1 MSNKIPINIFWN
13 PEWFFSLMLSNK
25 DFKILP
31 FEKLTFANLDVET
44 LILLFIFLNSANLCS
59 IKYFETPRKL
69 DRFTVLSVEIENT
82 CFNFKLSNFFR
93 GRKFIEF
100 VENIYLVE

>member
-13 PEWFFSLMLSNK
+13 PEWFFFLMLSNK

-44 LILLFIFLNSANLCS
+44 LILLFIF
-59 IKYFETPRKL
+59 
-69 DRFTVLSVEIENT
+69 
-82 CFNFKLSNFFR
+82 
-93 GRKFIEF
+93 
-100 VENIYLVE
+100 